1 MASFAAAKSPD
12 RSISSLKKIISGTLG
27 YNDQTFTYT
36 IYPNPHNQV
45 PKIKNELIELFGNRI
60 QKGKLF
66 GNRIQKGK
74 HCLGITEDIV
84 KEYITNKQYTALI
97 YVKNNN
103 TDDSATGALQYW
115 DWCEA
120 GVKQLWISDLCRVN
134 NTNSRSNISPTS
146 VLFDIIKN
154 FSIEKGITENYL
166 MVERETPG
174 TEKLLEIYGK
184 YGFKRVDSCVVENM
198 IAMKKSLLS
207 NKNNNNNSLAKNV
220 NNMSIKSGG
229 KKLRRTQKKKK
240 V

>member
-12 RSISSLKKIISGTLG
+12 RSISSLKKSISGTLA

-60 QKGKLF
+60 QKGK
-66 GNRIQKGK
+66 

-84 KEYITNKQYTALI
+84 KEYITDKQYTALI

-103 TDDSATGALQYW
+103 TNDSATGALQYW
-115 DWCEA
+115 DWCES

-134 NTNSRSNISPTS
+134 NTNSRSNISPIS

-184 YGFKRVDSCVVENM
+184 YGFKKVDSCVVENM

-207 NKNNNNNSLAKNV
+207 NKNNNSLAKNI
-220 NNMSIKSGG
+220 NNMNIKSGG

>member
-12 RSISSLKKIISGTLG
+12 RSISSLKKSISGTLA

-45 PKIKNELIELFGNRI
+45 PKIKNELIE
-60 QKGKLF
+60 LF

-134 NTNSRSNISPTS
+134 NTNSRSNISPIS

-184 YGFKRVDSCVVENM
+184 YEFKRIDSCVVENM

-207 NKNNNNNSLAKNV
+207 NKNNNSLAKNI
-220 NNMSIKSGG
+220 NNMNIKSGG

>member
-1 MASFAAAKSPD
+1 MASLASHKSPD
-12 RSISSLKKIISGTLG
+12 RSIPLLKKIISGTLS
-27 YNDQTFTYT
+27 YDDQTFTYT
-36 IYPNPHNQV
+36 IYPNPHKQDTKV
-45 PKIKNELIELFGNRI
+45 KNKLIEVFGNRI
-60 QKGKLF
+60 QKD
-66 GNRIQKGK
+66 QK
-74 HCLGITEDIV
+74 CLGITEAIV
-84 KEYITNKQYTALI
+84 EEYIKNEQYTALI

-134 NTNSRSNISPTS
+134 NTNDRSNISPIS
-146 VLFDIIKN
+146 VLFDVIKD

-166 MVERETPG
+166 MVEREKPG

-184 YGFKRVDSCVVENM
+184 YGFKIVDSCVVENM

-207 NKNNNNNSLAKNV
+207 NNNNNNSLAKNM

-229 KKLRRTQKKKK
+229 KKSRRTQKKKK

>member
-12 RSISSLKKIISGTLG
+12 KSIPLLKKIISGTLS
-27 YNDQTFTYT
+27 YDDQTFTYT

-45 PKIKNELIELFGNRI
+45 PKIKNKLIKDFGNRI
-60 QKGKLF
+60 QKGHK
-66 GNRIQKGK
+66 
-74 HCLGITEDIV
+74 CLGITEDIV
-84 KEYITNKQYTALI
+84 KEYIKNEQYAALI

-120 GVKQLWISDLCRVN
+120 GVKQLWISDLCRIN
-134 NTNSRSNISPTS
+134 NTKDRSNISPIS
-146 VLFDIIKN
+146 VLFDVVKD
-154 FSIEKGITENYL
+154 FYIEKGITENYL
-166 MVERETPG
+166 MVEREKPG

-184 YGFKRVDSCVVENM
+184 YGFKRVDTCVLKNM

-207 NKNNNNNSLAKNV
+207 NKNNNRLAKNMS
-220 NNMSIKSGG
+220 NMSIKSGG
-229 KKLRRTQKKKK
+229 KKSRRTQKKKR

>member
-12 RSISSLKKIISGTLG
+12 RSISSLKKSISGTLA

-60 QKGKLF
+60 QKGK
-66 GNRIQKGK
+66 

-84 KEYITNKQYTALI
+84 KEYITDKQYTALI

-134 NTNSRSNISPTS
+134 NTNSRSNISPIN

-174 TEKLLEIYGK
+174 TDKLLEIYGK
-184 YGFKRVDSCVVENM
+184 YGFKIVDSCVVENM
-198 IAMKKSLLS
+198 IAMKKTLLS
-207 NKNNNNNSLAKNV
+207 NKN

-229 KKLRRTQKKKK
+229 KKLRRTQKKKN

>member
-12 RSISSLKKIISGTLG
+12 RSISSLKKSISGTLA

-60 QKGKLF
+60 QKGK
-66 GNRIQKGK
+66 
-74 HCLGITEDIV
+74 HCLDITEDIV

-120 GVKQLWISDLCRVN
+120 GIKQLWISDLCRVN
-134 NTNSRSNISPTS
+134 NTNSRSNISPIS

-207 NKNNNNNSLAKNV
+207 NKNNNSLAKNI
-220 NNMSIKSGG
+220 NNMNIKSGG

>member
-12 RSISSLKKIISGTLG
+12 RSISSLKKSISGTLA

-60 QKGKLF
+60 QKGK
-66 GNRIQKGK
+66 
-74 HCLGITEDIV
+74 HCLDITEDIV

-134 NTNSRSNISPTS
+134 NTNSRSNISPIS

-184 YGFKRVDSCVVENM
+184 YEFKRIDSCVVENM

-207 NKNNNNNSLAKNV
+207 NKNNNSLAKNI
-220 NNMSIKSGG
+220 NNMNIKSGG

>member
-1 MASFAAAKSPD
+1 MASFAAAHKSPD
-12 RSISSLKKIISGTLG
+12 RSISSLKKIISGTLA

-60 QKGKLF
+60 QKGK
-66 GNRIQKGK
+66 

-84 KEYITNKQYTALI
+84 TEYITKKQYTALI

-134 NTNSRSNISPTS
+134 NTNSRSNISPIS
-146 VLFDIIKN
+146 VLFDVIKD

-207 NKNNNNNSLAKNV
+207 NKNHNSLAKNI
-220 NNMSIKSGG
+220 NNMNIKSGG

>member
-1 MASFAAAKSPD
+1 MASLASHKSPD
-12 RSISSLKKIISGTLG
+12 RSIPLLKKIITDTLS
-27 YNDQTFTYT
+27 YDDQTFTYT
-36 IYPNPHNQV
+36 IYPNPHKQD
-45 PKIKNELIELFGNRI
+45 PKIKNKLIEVFGNRI
-60 QKGKLF
+60 QKGK
-66 GNRIQKGK
+66 K
-74 HCLGITEDIV
+74 CLGISEDIV
-84 KEYITNKQYTALI
+84 KEYIKNEQYTALI
-97 YVKNNN
+97 YIKNNN

-134 NTNSRSNISPTS
+134 NTNSRSNISPIS

-166 MVERETPG
+166 MVELETPG

-184 YGFKRVDSCVVENM
+184 YGFKRVDSCIVENM
-198 IAMKKSLLS
+198 IGMKKSLLS
-207 NKNNNNNSLAKNV
+207 NKSNNSLAKNI
-220 NNMSIKSGG
+220 NNMNIKSGG

>member
-1 MASFAAAKSPD
+1 MASLASHKSPD
-12 RSISSLKKIISGTLG
+12 RSIPLLKKIITGTLS
-27 YNDQTFTYT
+27 YDDQTFTYT
-36 IYPNPHNQV
+36 IYPNPHKQDT
-45 PKIKNELIELFGNRI
+45 KIKNKLIEVFGNRI
-60 QKGKLF
+60 QKG
-66 GNRIQKGK
+66 QKGQK
-74 HCLGITEDIV
+74 DQKCLGITEDIV
-84 KEYITNKQYTALI
+84 KEYIKNEQYTALI
-97 YVKNNN
+97 HIKNNN

-134 NTNSRSNISPTS
+134 NTNSRSNISPIS

-166 MVERETPG
+166 MVEREKPG

-184 YGFKRVDSCVVENM
+184 YGFKKVDSCVVENM

-207 NKNNNNNSLAKNV
+207 NNNNNNNNNSLINKIKNL
-220 NNMSIKSGG
+220 SIKSGG
-229 KKLRRTQKKKK
+229 KKLRHTQKKKK